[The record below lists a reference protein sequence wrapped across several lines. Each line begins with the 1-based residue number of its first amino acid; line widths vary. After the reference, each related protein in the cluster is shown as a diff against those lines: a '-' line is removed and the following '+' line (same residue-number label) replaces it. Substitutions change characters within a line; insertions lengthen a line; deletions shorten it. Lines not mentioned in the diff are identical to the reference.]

1 MNLFHIPGLLLD
13 ETAADDNTTR
23 GHDFGRR
30 YGSDP
35 ANARWLG
42 HRAVRARR
50 PALPRW
56 RLPAARREP
65 TAMSIW
71 TELLFMHGHV
81 ASVEALAALGP
92 AAVVPTAPEPA
103 AAPAGAGAQT
113 SAKPFHAII
122 GPCAPTP

>member
-42 HRAVRARR
+42 HRAPRERAGAT
-50 PALPRW
+50 PCAAKVA
-56 RLPAARREP
+56 AARC
-65 TAMSIW
+65 TA
-71 TELLFMHGHV
+71 
-81 ASVEALAALGP
+81 
-92 AAVVPTAPEPA
+92 
-103 AAPAGAGAQT
+103 
-113 SAKPFHAII
+113 
-122 GPCAPTP
+122 